1 MFTFKAKNKFSTF
14 NYLRAVYLT
23 MNHFLATYIDFL
35 QSLGVVI
42 VIGFIAYSI
51 KNILFKVEQRI
62 EEVEIRVEK

>member
-1 MFTFKAKNKFSTF
+1 
-14 NYLRAVYLT
+14 